1 MGEPQVADVSVGDV
15 DAAAARIAA
24 HITRTPTSPSRT
36 LSEITGADVFVKFE
50 NLQFTGSYKE
60 RGALNRLLLLE
71 PDVAGVVTAS
81 AGNFAQ
87 GVSYHA
93 TRLGIPAV
101 IVMPATT
108 PAIKV
113 SRTAVLGAEIFL
125 RGRTFDES
133 AAIASDLAAERG
145 LELLSPF
152 DDPDVIAG
160 QGTVAS
166 EMLEDIDTLD
176 VLIVPVGGGGLLA
189 GMSVAARAR
198 RPDIEIVGVQSR
210 SYPAVH
216 NAIHGA
222 RLESG
227 GATIADGIAVAE
239 PGARPLRIIREL
251 VDRVDVVDEASIEE
265 AVGLYLEIEKV
276 VAEGSGAIA
285 LAEVLARPDRYR
297 GRRVGVV
304 LSGGNIDL
312 RQLGSVIM
320 RSLVRTG
327 RLTRLTV
334 RLDDRPGSLGHLTTL
349 IGEQGGNIVDV
360 AHQRLDPTIHARATE
375 VALSVE
381 TSDRDHLHRLVAGLT
396 DAGHDVRTEEESRP
410 W

>member
-1 MGEPQVADVSVGDV
+1 MGQLHVADVSADDV
-15 DAAAARIAA
+15 AAALDRIAA
-24 HITRTPTSPSRT
+24 HVTRTPTSPSRT
-36 LSEITGADVFVKFE
+36 LSEITGAEVFVKFE
-50 NLQFTGSYKE
+50 NLQFTASYKE
-60 RGALNRLLLLE
+60 RGALNRLLLLGS
-71 PDVAGVVTAS
+71 DVAGVVTAS

-113 SRTAVLGAEIFL
+113 SRTTVLGGEIL
-125 RGRTFDES
+125 LVGRTFDES
-133 AAIASDLAAERG
+133 TAIARDLAADRG

-160 QGTVAS
+160 QGTVAV
-166 EMLEDIDTLD
+166 EMLDDIDDVD

-189 GMSVAARAR
+189 GMAVATRAR
-198 RPDIEIVGVQSR
+198 QPAIELVGVQSR
-210 SYPAVH
+210 SYPGVY
-216 NAIHGA
+216 NAFTGA
-222 RLESG
+222 QLESG

-251 VDRVDVVDEASIEE
+251 VDRVEVVDEASIEE
-265 AVGLYLEIEKV
+265 AVGLYLEIEKS

-285 LAEVLARPDRYR
+285 LAEVLARPERYR
-297 GRRVGVV
+297 GRRVGLV

-312 RQLGSVIM
+312 RQLASVTM

-327 RLTRLTV
+327 RLTRLRI
-334 RLDDRPGSLGHLTTL
+334 RLDDRPGSLGRLTTH
-349 IGEQGGNIVDV
+349 IGELGGNIVDV
-360 AHQRLDPTIHARATE
+360 VHQRLDPTVHARATE
-375 VALSVE
+375 VELSVE
-381 TSDRDHLHRLVAGLT
+381 TSDRDHLHRLVAELR
-396 DAGHDVRTEEESRP
+396 DAGHHVLTDDESRP
-410 W
+410 